1 MKMQTR
7 SRGASS
13 ASELCRMTTTKIRCA
28 SRARSRTAASGFRT
42 RSRTR
47 KREAERRKAH
57 CPTNVRAKRGCAP
70 LSLPSSAACRRGSG
84 RGTPPFGAHACGT
97 RHRLLPRWLSP
108 GTGFP
113 AALAGGFCP
122 LRQTMPQLSTLRAD
136 RSYCRSTGDPE
147 PPGCGWQAARGH
159 RASLSSLRHAFRK
172 GALNKA
178 RWCSIT
184 ETGTRCQG
192 KSDTM

>member
-1 MKMQTR
+1 MQTR

-113 AALAGGFCP
+113 AALAGGDLPASPNDAAVKHAPCGP
-122 LRQTMPQLSTLRAD
+122 ILLPVD
-136 RSYCRSTGDPE
+136 RGSR
-147 PPGCGWQAARGH
+147 AARVRLASRP
-159 RASLSSLRHAFRK
+159 RAPRL
-172 GALNKA
+172 ALVFTACLPERRPQQSEMVQYN
-178 RWCSIT
+178 
-184 ETGTRCQG
+184 
-192 KSDTM
+192 